1 MDGDIIYHL
10 WDGVHVMKRVRDN
23 LLDHGF
29 YFEGVLLEKAMFER
43 LLEAIGTSDERVAPK
58 LSESHINVK
67 KQDRHVILLRL
78 TGCTAQCTDVGFTHF
93 WSSRFTIAT
102 LVN

>member
-10 WDGVHVMKRVRDN
+10 YDGVHIMKRVRDN

-43 LLEAIGTSDERVAPK
+43 LLEAIGNSDERVAPK

-78 TGCTAQCTDVGFTHF
+78 TCCTALH
-93 WSSRFTIAT
+93 IAQRWDL
-102 LVN
+102 LVLGPVDLL